1 LALEHVLRYQ
11 RKRSLLVIFSEME
24 NLMFEDTLL
33 PYLVRMR
40 RNHLVLLITL
50 QDPILAQW
58 SNHVINDSR
67 SAFIKSTAIKIML
80 DRKAYVQ
87 QMTNKGIEV
96 LDVAADRLALVAV
109 NYYLDIKSREAL

>member
-1 LALEHVLRYQ
+1 
-11 RKRSLLVIFSEME
+11 
-24 NLMFEDTLL
+24 MFEMTLL

-50 QDPILAQW
+50 QDPLLAQW
-58 SNHVINDSR
+58 SKHDISDSR
-67 SAFIKSTAIKIML
+67 SAFIKSTALKIMM

-96 LDVAADRLALVAV
+96 LDVAADRLALVAI
-109 NYYLDIKSREAL
+109 NYYLEVKSRDVLSFLSLNRLYM